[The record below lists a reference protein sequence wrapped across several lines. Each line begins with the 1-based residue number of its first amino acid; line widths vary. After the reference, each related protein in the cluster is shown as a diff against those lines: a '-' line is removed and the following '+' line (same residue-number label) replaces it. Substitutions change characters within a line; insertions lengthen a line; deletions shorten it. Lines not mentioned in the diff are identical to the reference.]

1 MSEFIQRSD
10 RSVELPLGCKDLLDL
25 EEVRKWQPGTGDA
38 SPKLSTDKLAYLEGY
53 LARLLESS
61 GSPVL
66 VGISLFQGMA
76 HIHIVPDCALSA
88 PVVFASWN
96 GAAQEQAV
104 RGALEEVGLQSAT
117 EPVGRWKASRTWK
130 YLLPPS
136 PASAARAI
144 GQIFRTGYG
153 LGDLTSVTLWY
164 HEPRIA

>member
-10 RSVELPLGCKDLLDL
+10 RSVELPLGCKDLLDI
-25 EEVRKWQPGTGDA
+25 EEVRNYRRGTGDA

-61 GSPVL
+61 GSLVM

-76 HIHIVPDCALSA
+76 HIHIVPDSALPA
-88 PVVFASWN
+88 PVIFASWN
-96 GAAQEQAV
+96 GAQEQAV
-104 RGALEEVGLQSAT
+104 RGALEEAGLQPVT
-117 EPVGRWKASRTWK
+117 ESVGRWKASRTWK

-153 LGDLTSVTLWY
+153 LGDLASVTLWY
-164 HEPRIA
+164 HEPRTD